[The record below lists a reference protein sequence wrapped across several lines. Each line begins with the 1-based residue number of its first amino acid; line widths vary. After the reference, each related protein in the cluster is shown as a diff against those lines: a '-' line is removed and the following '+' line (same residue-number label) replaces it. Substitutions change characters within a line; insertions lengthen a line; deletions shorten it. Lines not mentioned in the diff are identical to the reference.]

1 MRFFRLDQGPGP
13 QLLLLAVVFA
23 TFANGL
29 TGAFVWDD
37 LVIVVRNETAHGF
50 SHLPELLGWGDARF
64 QYRILRDF
72 SHMIDYTLGG
82 LEPFVYHLFNVVYHA
97 GTTLL
102 VYALARRITESHLAA
117 LFAGLLFAVH
127 PVHVDS
133 VTYIS
138 GRRDV
143 LSTLFYLA
151 SLMAYIRFRDP
162 AGRRGWF
169 VLAVVCALLGVMTKE
184 MAATIPGA
192 WFLYDL
198 WRTRERTSMPIV
210 KTGIQVI
217 RNHWHL
223 YGTGLVFAGGYMAY
237 FVFFQPSHI
246 GFVPHGGSWP
256 NNFMTVTVILAHAV
270 RLLWMP
276 TGLLLDYDGYFAP
289 VLSPADGR
297 FLLAAGCM
305 IAIAAACYPLAKNS
319 RAGMFSCHWLWITY
333 LPAMQ
338 LIPIAELFAEHYLY
352 LPSVGAA
359 ILGGMALAALCRT
372 PKARTAGIVMGV
384 ALTLLFAAMTWDR
397 NRDFRDPVTAY
408 EAELRVFPNSP
419 RAFNNLA
426 YFYRQEGRYDEELVT
441 WQRLL
446 DQWPARGEGWIGLGN
461 AARVTGRQKV
471 AVQAFW
477 RAIQILPDEP
487 RAWRGLGVAL
497 QATGDMDGA
506 VKAFNQVLERVP
518 DDGDAW
524 NNLGVIHMMNKEV
537 AQAEHA
543 FQQAQK
549 SSTVPEAAYLN
560 LARLM
565 IDDNR
570 CESAR
575 KVIAKAIDIKGISV
589 ESPAYLKVRARYVER
604 CVRRP

>member
-13 QLLLLAVVFA
+13 QLLLVAVVFA

-37 LVIVVRNETAHGF
+37 LAIVVRNDVAHGF

-97 GTTLL
+97 ITTLL
-102 VYALARRITESHLAA
+102 VYALARRITGNDLAA

-151 SLMAYIRFRDP
+151 SLLAYIRFRDP
-162 AGRRGWF
+162 SGRRGWF
-169 VLAVVCALLGVMTKE
+169 VLALVCALLGVMTKE
-184 MAATIPGA
+184 MAATIPAA

-198 WRTRERTSMPIV
+198 WRTRKNTDTSLV
-210 KTGIQVI
+210 ATGMRVI
-217 RNHWHL
+217 RNHWPL
-223 YGTGLVFAGGYMAY
+223 YGGGLVLAGGYMVY
-237 FVFFQPSHI
+237 FLFFQPSHA
-246 GFVPHGGSWP
+246 GFSPHGGSWP
-256 NNFMTVTVILAHAV
+256 NNFMTVTVVLAHAV

-276 TGLLLDYDGYFAP
+276 TGLLLDYNGYFDP

-297 FLLAAGCM
+297 FLLAAGCLSM
-305 IAIAAACYPLAKNS
+305 VAAGCYLLAKNS
-319 RAGMFSCHWLWITY
+319 RAGMFTSHWLWITY
-333 LPAMQ
+333 LPVIQ

-359 ILGGMALAALCRT
+359 ILGGMALAALCRMPVKGT
-372 PKARTAGIVMGV
+372 VVVSLSAVLI
-384 ALTLLFAAMTWDR
+384 LLFAGMTWDR

-408 EAELRVFPNSP
+408 EAELKVFPDSP
-419 RAFNNLA
+419 RAISNLA
-426 YFYRQEGRYDEELVT
+426 YFYRQAGRYDEELAT
-441 WQRLL
+441 WQRML
-446 DQWPARGEGWIGLGN
+446 DQWPSHGEAWIGLGN
-461 AARVTGRQKV
+461 AARATGRQKV

-477 RAIQILPDEP
+477 RAIQVLPDET

-575 KVIAKAIDIKGISV
+575 KVISKAIDTKGISV
-589 ESPAYLKVRARYVER
+589 ENPAYLKVRARYVER
-604 CVRRP
+604 CVRHL

>member
-1 MRFFRLDQGPGP
+1 MRFRLDQGPGP
-13 QLLLLAVVFA
+13 QLLLLGVVFIS
-23 TFANGL
+23 FANGL

-37 LVIVVRNETAHGF
+37 LFIVVRNEAAHGF
-50 SHLPELLGWGDARF
+50 SRLPELLGWGDARF
-64 QYRILRDF
+64 QYRVLRDF

-102 VYALARRITESHLAA
+102 VYALARRITENHLAA

-143 LSTLFYLA
+143 LSTLFYMG

-198 WRTRERTSMPIV
+198 WRTRKNTREPVI
-210 KTGIQVI
+210 KTGVKVI
-217 RNHWHL
+217 RSHWYL
-223 YGTGLVFAGGYMAY
+223 YGTGLIFAGGYMVY
-237 FVFFQPSHI
+237 FVIFQPSHL

-256 NNFMTVTVILAHAV
+256 NNFMTVTVILIHAV
-270 RLLWMP
+270 KLLWIP
-276 TGLLLDYDGYFAP
+276 TGLLIDYDGYFDP

-297 FLLAAGCM
+297 FLFAAVCL
-305 IAIAAACYPLAKNS
+305 ICIIVACYPLVKNS
-319 RAGMFSCHWLWITY
+319 RSGMFSCHWLWMTY

-359 ILGGMALAALCRT
+359 ILAGMALAALCERPETRT
-372 PKARTAGIVMGV
+372 VGLSLGV
-384 ALTLLFAAMTWDR
+384 ILTLLLAVMTWDR
-397 NRDFRDPVTAY
+397 NRDFRDPVAAY
-408 EAELRVFPNSP
+408 EAELRVFPDSP
-419 RAFNNLA
+419 RGLSNMA

-461 AARVTGRQKV
+461 AARATGRKTV

-477 RAIQILPDEP
+477 RAVQVLPEET

-506 VKAFNQVLERVP
+506 VKAFNEVLKRVP

-524 NNLGVIHMMNKEV
+524 NNLGVIHMINKEPD
-537 AQAEHA
+537 QAEYA
-543 FQQAQK
+543 FKQAQNAP
-549 SSTVPEAAYLN
+549 TVPEAAHLN

-565 IDDNR
+565 INQNR
-570 CESAR
+570 CEPAR
-575 KVIAKAIDIKGISV
+575 KVIAQAIDKKTLSV
-589 ESPAYLKVRARYVER
+589 ETAAYLKVRALYAER
-604 CVRRP
+604 CIKQP